1 MMLRQRREEFVWAD
15 FLRSIAVAFGSRE
28 LPRSGILELKAVFR

>member
-15 FLRSIAVAFGSRE
+15 FLRSITVAFGSRE
-28 LPRSGILELKAVFR
+28 LP